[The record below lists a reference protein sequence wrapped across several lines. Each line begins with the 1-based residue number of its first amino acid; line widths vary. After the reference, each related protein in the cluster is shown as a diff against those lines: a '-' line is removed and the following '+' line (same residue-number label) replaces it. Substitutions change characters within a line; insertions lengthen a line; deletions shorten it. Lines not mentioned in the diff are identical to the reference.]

1 MKKSLLI
8 LGLIFALI
16 LNQIFITAIDYSNE
30 QDPLGLGFTPDTMP
44 QTPEEMKNAST
55 NYLNQEFNK
64 ILENSA
70 IMGPLISGYGKISPY
85 TNPIFEYT
93 LGMKPTLSWLFV
105 LTLVLW
111 ICFVTYMLRLLSITS
126 LFSKWV
132 QVIISFGVVIIISVT
147 GITRKLAQE
156 ILDKLSLLNTWWM
169 QLIGVVI
176 VIFMIILAS
185 VFSEEIEK
193 LIKKIKEKK
202 AKNEEEINRKKLKS
216 GVEVV
221 EEIEKGLK

>member
-1 MKKSLLI
+1 
-8 LGLIFALI
+8 
-16 LNQIFITAIDYSNE
+16 
-30 QDPLGLGFTPDTMP
+30 
-44 QTPEEMKNAST
+44 
-55 NYLNQEFNK
+55 
-64 ILENSA
+64 
-70 IMGPLISGYGKISPY
+70 MGPLISGYGKISPY

-105 LTLVLW
+105 LTIVLW